1 MLKTRW
7 SLLCSHTVFR
17 SLNLCPNEVHFDKEV
32 PMFVRDLLP
41 PSSTYKSQAPLGTK
55 IGSTN
60 DYFVNGEEK
69 KKDRKEEEVEEEQL

>member
-1 MLKTRW
+1 
-7 SLLCSHTVFR
+7 
-17 SLNLCPNEVHFDKEV
+17 
-32 PMFVRDLLP
+32 MFVRDLLP

-69 KKDRKEEEVEEEQL
+69 KKDRKEEEVEEEQLEDK